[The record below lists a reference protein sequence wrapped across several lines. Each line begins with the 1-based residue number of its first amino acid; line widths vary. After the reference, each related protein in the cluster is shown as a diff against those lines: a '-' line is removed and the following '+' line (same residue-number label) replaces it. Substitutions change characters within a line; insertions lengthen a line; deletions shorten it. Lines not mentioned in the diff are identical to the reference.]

1 MRDEPTANLD
11 SVTGKAILDLLRRLN
26 SEEQTTF
33 IIASHDH
40 SLIDGADRV
49 IKIVDGFGSF
59 MKSFVVRVNYK
70 ISFSA
75 LVLFRFYDFSCAR
88 DAGRKT

>member
-1 MRDEPTANLD
+1 
-11 SVTGKAILDLLRRLN
+11 LLRRLN

-49 IKIVDGFGSF
+49 IKIVDG
-59 MKSFVVRVNYK
+59 
-70 ISFSA
+70 
-75 LVLFRFYDFSCAR
+75 LVAS
-88 DAGRKT
+88 